1 MKRLLIA
8 TFLLLIS
15 FYLSSQVV
23 YKGQVWPKNENEGYG
38 SDTIEVIMIRNA
50 DGLGK
55 AGFIMLIDTGISRD
69 TGYIVLD
76 ANGLHI
82 SPIDTL
88 EFSDGSIQT
97 TGLIAY
103 LAGRNVFTD
112 LNTFQDSL
120 VTDIIYPSADLTK
133 KLGRADR
140 RWNEFHSRN
149 ITDTVGGINLL
160 RLNNRKYLSSYDYA
174 GTSTIYLLGIDSTNT
189 GWQNSTYRPGIVTKP
204 NPGKIAW
211 YNIQSNSDGDD
222 GDTNGVRILFNG
234 LPGLDLFGVN
244 DGTGTN
250 DTMLMRWNGMF
261 LVDSVY
267 TTLSAAWADYVFDKD
282 YKLMPLSEE
291 LAYIKQHRHLR
302 SLQAANNEKYV
313 NLQRRTEGLVEE
325 VEKLYLYIGE
335 LQKEIELLKNK

>member
-112 LNTFQDSL
+112 LNTFQDTIKQVMNSDSIQMWQDG
-120 VTDIIYPSADLTK
+120 TYGNIKSSNDIRIDNNVGINKNPSTYALDVNGNASFSGYIITGATSAAV
-133 KLGRADR
+133 LGDGFLYFNSAVKG
-140 RWNEFHSRN
+140 N
-149 ITDTVGGINLL
+149 ITYAGSNNWTFNKMKLSILNLGYSYDMFYCSNDL
-160 RLNNRKYLSSYDYA
+160 DADKDSAVIINNRGYFITDSAVSFKKSRFFTDDESFSLPAKDGYATVRAIGSNDYLQV
-174 GTSTIYLLGIDSTNT
+174 LF
-189 GWQNSTYRPGIVTKP
+189 
-204 NPGKIAW
+204 
-211 YNIQSNSDGDD
+211 NSDGSVVQLVASGNTATTDSDGNLCIFDD
-222 GDTNGVRILFNG
+222 GANAVIRNRLNA
-234 LPGLDLFGVN
+234 
-244 DGTGTN
+244 
-250 DTMLMRWNGMF
+250 
-261 LVDSVY
+261 SK
-267 TTLSAAWADYVFDKD
+267 TLIID
-282 YKLMPLSEE
+282 
-291 LAYIKQHRHLR
+291 ITH
-302 SLQAANNEKYV
+302 
-313 NLQRRTEGLVEE
+313 
-325 VEKLYLYIGE
+325 
-335 LQKEIELLKNK
+335 QK